1 MEKINWTLKKITIL
15 SLSVLALIVCIGYSG
30 QMAEEVSAGEI
41 CVIQHPISG
50 QLDVYTSPGTYAQ
63 YLGKATHYK
72 RRTQI
77 WFSKM
82 KGQGDTA
89 DQSIKIRFNDGGHA
103 QLSGSVSMELP
114 LDIKSI
120 IELHKS
126 FGSQEAIE
134 HDLVT
139 TVIEKAVYMSGPLM
153 SSKESYAEKRNDLI
167 AYVED
172 QASHGVYKTT
182 QKDKEMLDAL
192 TNDKKVIT
200 VVDIIKDNK
209 GDFTRVEKSPIQ
221 RYGILLSNLSI
232 NSVDYDKSVEAQ
244 IKSQQAL
251 TMQVQTSIANAKKA
265 EQDAITTEQQGKAD
279 AAKAK
284 WSQEVLKA
292 KAVTEAQQIKEVSA
306 LNAQTAL
313 LDAQKTRTDADAQ
326 SYANA
331 KLVSAGLSPVDKA
344 EYEMKT
350 KIGVA
355 EAIAK
360 ITLPTTYFAGNS
372 GSSGSGNSMLEAIL
386 SAKLLDGL
394 YTAPA
399 KK

>member
-15 SLSVLALIVCIGYSG
+15 SLSVIALIVLIGYSG
-30 QMAEEVSAGEI
+30 QMAEEVNAGEI

-82 KGQGDTA
+82 KNQGDTA
-89 DQSIKIRFNDGGHA
+89 DASIKIRFNDGGHA

-139 TVIEKAVYMSGPLM
+139 TVIQKAVYMSGPLM

-167 AYVED
+167 GYIED
-172 QASHGVYKTT
+172 QASHGVYKTN
-182 QKDKEMLDAL
+182 QKEKEAVDVM
-192 TNDKKVIT
+192 TSDKKIIT
-200 VVDIIKDNK
+200 VVDIVKDTK

-284 WSQEVLKA
+284 WAQEVLKA
-292 KAVTEAQQIKEVSA
+292 KAVTEAQQMKEVSA

-313 LDAQKTRTDADAQ
+313 LDAQKTRTDADAE
-326 SYANA
+326 SYKNQ
-331 KLVSAGLSPVDKA
+331 KLVVAGLSPWDRATFEKD
-344 EYEMKT
+344 T

-355 EAIAK
+355 AEIAK
-360 ITLPTTYFAGNS
+360 IKLPDTYFAGNS
-372 GSSGSGNSMLEAIL
+372 GSGSGNSMLEAIL
-386 SAKLLDGL
+386 SARLLDGIS
-394 YTAPA
+394 TSPA